1 MNSNY
6 YIIEDICALLG
17 AHKGK
22 AVAKKTVY
30 TYINKGINKGIL
42 PKPETDKH
50 LGRNVWL
57 KSVVNEC
64 PIVKKSILIN

>member
-30 TYINKGINKGIL
+30 TYINKGIL
-42 PKPETDKH
+42 PNPETDKH